1 MYKYVAWLIQCPSAG
16 PCVINKC
23 NAAMVLFSKP
33 QGVDIHLPIWAN
45 YMLPSAKP
53 RSGAPIPVNLK
64 LEHTALFF
72 FLFFSSTLLYD
83 TSSPFLPSVY
93 DISAR
98 QARGN
103 EISKIISS
111 EGSRWGALIMSR

>member
-1 MYKYVAWLIQCPSAG
+1 MCHGVTISPHYHENVTMSMKERDDMYKYVAWLIQCPSAG

-72 FLFFSSTLLYD
+72 FSFFFINTFIRY
-83 TSSPFLPSVY
+83 
-93 DISAR
+93 
-98 QARGN
+98 
-103 EISKIISS
+103 K
-111 EGSRWGALIMSR
+111 